1 MPKLNETQLVTD
13 EVIVI
18 WDGLTQPEANQQ
30 GKVQHHLSIAFQAN
44 SSVHVEL
51 DQLLQAEL
59 LAGDFKGNLP
69 AGAKWGITDVDA
81 SKIPELAGWKKANI
95 GTYTGQP
102 TCVDENGQ
110 KINPVMLS
118 GLLRAGSRVK
128 LIAHA
133 YTYNAMGNQGV
144 KLGLDGVQCLGAGME
159 LSVSAGMSA
168 DQVGAAF
175 GGQPMGTNQPSV
187 ADQVI
192 SRIQQGTPTAPTP
205 VQGAVQNM
213 PQGVV
218 QQGAPAPT
226 PVQGFAQGVPAPA
239 PTPVEKSYNVNG
251 QIYTESA
258 LRAANYTDAH
268 FAQMTPVA

>member
-1 MPKLNETQLVTD
+1 MPKLNDLQVVTD
-13 EVIVI
+13 DVIVI
-18 WDGLTQPEANQQ
+18 WDGLTNPETNQQ
-30 GKVQHHLSIAFQAN
+30 GKVQHHLSVAFQAN
-44 SSVHVEL
+44 SPVHAEL
-51 DQLLQAEL
+51 EQLLQSEL
-59 LAGDFKGNLP
+59 LTGDFKGNLP
-69 AGAKWGITDVDA
+69 AGAKWGIADVDT

-110 KINPVMLS
+110 KINPTMLA

-175 GGQPMGTNQPSV
+175 GGQPMGTVAGVQP
-187 ADQVI
+187 
-192 SRIQQGTPTAPTP
+192 
-205 VQGAVQNM
+205 M

-218 QQGAPAPT
+218 QQGAAPTPAAPTPAAPTPAAPT
-226 PVQGFAQGVPAPA
+226 PVQGFAQGAPAVPA

-251 QIYTESA
+251 QVYTESA
-258 LRAANYTDAH
+258 LRTGGYTDAH